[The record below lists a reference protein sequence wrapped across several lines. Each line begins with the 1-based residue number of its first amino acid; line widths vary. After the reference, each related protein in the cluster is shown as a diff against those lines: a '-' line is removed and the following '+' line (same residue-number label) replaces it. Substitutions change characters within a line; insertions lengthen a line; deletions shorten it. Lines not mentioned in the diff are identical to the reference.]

1 MVFLGFENFLNNCKT
16 VVSET
21 GNDFKWHIVMR
32 QNQLLISVVEQEVR
46 MLRRVKIM
54 VKESSG
60 YTRRWDGLE
69 RKLFTRPCSCLGRN
83 IILYSGRKFIV

>member
-1 MVFLGFENFLNNCKT
+1 MVFLGFENLLNNCKT

-46 MLRRVKIM
+46 MLRRVEIM
-54 VKESSG
+54 VKKAVVTQE
-60 YTRRWDGLE
+60 DGMAWKENYLHG
-69 RKLFTRPCSCLGRN
+69 LAH
-83 IILYSGRKFIV
+83 V